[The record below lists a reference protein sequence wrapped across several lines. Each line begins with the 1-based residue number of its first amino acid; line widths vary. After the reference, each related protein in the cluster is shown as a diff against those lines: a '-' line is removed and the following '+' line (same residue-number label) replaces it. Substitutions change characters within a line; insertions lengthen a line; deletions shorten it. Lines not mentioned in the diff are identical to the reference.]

1 MAANDPEIERAVRA
15 YFDALASG
23 DDVAPFA
30 AGPYA
35 LVRRVVRPRAATVDI
50 HRLTVVEDAGTHAVV
65 DFDATLDSKVD
76 LDYGT
81 VESRLRYGGPLTV
94 MREGSEWKVVDYA
107 ISGRLRSDSLQ
118 LFDGE
123 LTNGNLRLHVTSL
136 ELRGDATVLDA
147 VLENRGTTTVGV
159 GEVRRAARVAG
170 RWWWIALPMWDF
182 PRVGPGES
190 APLRV
195 GWTERYPLST
205 RVLRFVVRGGET
217 DGPGQFAFAFE
228 IDRLPE
234 PRVAP
239 LDESPRERRLRPETR
254 RLVVWGPYVVVALL
268 IAFHRYR
275 ASAIVL
281 AATSLVYLALFAV
294 HARFMVWRI
303 GQQRRRLLAGLIVQL
318 GSLAFAGW
326 LWWQAR

>member
-1 MAANDPEIERAVRA
+1 MAANDAEIERAVRA
-15 YFDALASG
+15 YFDALAAG

-35 LVRRVVRPRAATVDI
+35 LVRRIVRPRSASVDI
-50 HRLTVVEDAGTHAVV
+50 HRMRVVESADTHAVV
-65 DFDATLDSKVD
+65 DFDATLDSAVE
-76 LDYGT
+76 LRYET
-81 VESRLRYGGPLTV
+81 VESKLRYGGPLTV
-94 MREGSEWKVVDYA
+94 VREAGEWKVADYA

-118 LFDGE
+118 LLDGE
-123 LTNGNLRLHVTSL
+123 LADGDLRLRVTSL

-147 VLENRGTTTVGV
+147 MLENRGGKTVVV

-205 RVLRFVVRGGET
+205 RALRFVVRGGET

-228 IDRLPE
+228 VDRLPE

-239 LDESPRERRLRPETR
+239 LDEPLRERRLSPERR
-254 RLVVWGPYVVVALL
+254 RLIVWAPYIAVALL
-268 IAFHRYR
+268 IALHSYR
-275 ASAIVL
+275 VGAVTL
-281 AATSLVYLALFAV
+281 AVVSLVYLALYAV

-303 GQQRRRLLAGLIVQL
+303 GQQRKRLFAGLIVQL

-326 LWWQAR
+326 LWWQAG